1 MIAALDDAGLVSLA
15 RDRRIEYAQAEPFH
29 HAVLD
34 GLFDPAA
41 LERVAD
47 EFPPPDDSR
56 WTTYTDVSEAG
67 KQELSDPAM
76 WGPSVRELVSELS
89 SPAWLRFVE
98 ELTGLDALIAD
109 QHGAGMHQ
117 SGPGAR
123 LDVHVDFN
131 RHPTLPLERLVNVLV
146 YLNPEW
152 TEDDG
157 GALELWTE
165 TERVR
170 SILPLFNR
178 CVVFTASRHSFHG
191 HPVPV
196 AEGCRRRS
204 IALYYYGRRG
214 EALPERHSTIW
225 R

>member
-15 RDRRIEYAQAEPFH
+15 RDRRTEYAQAEPFQ

-41 LERVAD
+41 LERVAE

-56 WTTYTDVSEAG
+56 WTTYTDASEAG

-98 ELTGLDALIAD
+98 ELTGLDALSRRPARRG
-109 QHGAGMHQ
+109 HAPERPR
-117 SGPGAR
+117 GPPRRARRLQPAPDLAARATRERPRLPQPR
-123 LDVHVDFN
+123 LD
-131 RHPTLPLERLVNVLV
+131 
-146 YLNPEW
+146 
-152 TEDDG
+152 G
-157 GALELWTE
+157 G
-165 TERVR
+165 
-170 SILPLFNR
+170 
-178 CVVFTASRHSFHG
+178 G
-191 HPVPV
+191 
-196 AEGCRRRS
+196 RRRAR
-204 IALYYYGRRG
+204 ALDRDRAGAVDPAAVQPVRRLHGLAALLPRPPGTGGRRTSPPLDRPLLLRPPRRG
-214 EALPERHSTIW
+214 AARAHSTIW